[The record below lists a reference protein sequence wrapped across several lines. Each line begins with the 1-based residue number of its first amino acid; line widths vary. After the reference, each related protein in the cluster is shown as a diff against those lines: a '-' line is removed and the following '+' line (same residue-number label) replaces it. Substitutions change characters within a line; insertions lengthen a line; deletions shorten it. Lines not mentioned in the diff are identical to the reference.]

1 MIAKDTKN
9 YTGIIMNFRNE
20 SEKLPIYEDNQ
31 ERGRK
36 ISIVG
41 SIKGGNL
48 KSHQNTQ
55 GLLTQIKSILILQQ
69 VMKSLTFMTGS
80 SFLKKEFEK
89 KLSCRLFSVS
99 LRKNSGREQ
108 SARDLFSTRQY

>member
-55 GLLTQIKSILILQQ
+55 GLLTQIKSNIDFAA
-69 VMKSLTFMTGS
+69 SN
-80 SFLKKEFEK
+80 EK
-89 KLSCRLFSVS
+89 FDFYDRIVFS
-99 LRKNSGREQ
+99 
-108 SARDLFSTRQY
+108 